1 MTRTVSRIAAVLL
14 SIVFVFAFFPGLRIN
29 AAEIVDQGECGEN
42 GSNVTWT
49 LDNQGTLTISG
60 TGAVRNYTIA
70 NTNQSPFFQHTA
82 ISKVVIENGV
92 THIGSYFFSMCS
104 NIIEVSIPN
113 TVTSIGKAAFEHCT
127 KLASISI
134 PDSVTSIGESAFE
147 GNSSLISVKL
157 SNNLT
162 SIAAN
167 TFVSCSNLKSL
178 TIPESVTSI
187 GKYAFYC
194 CGLTSI
200 IIPESVQTLGDG
212 VFSGC
217 SHLTTLIVSQE
228 LYENYPNTF
237 NTVQQES
244 IQVTYNATYTT
255 STSGGSISGDAKTN
269 GTNEITVKPDENYV
283 VDKIVFSVK
292 DKNGADV
299 IQTLTPTNGK
309 YIMPTYDFKNWTGD
323 CKVTASFKLAE
334 YTVVFKDSEDKEL
347 QSTNVTA
354 GSMPSYTGA
363 TPTRKSDNPSYYY
376 EFDGWAPAITKVTG
390 PQTYTAQFIKKDV
403 EFKVTFN
410 DLDGNELQS
419 GNVKYGGVPVY
430 SGKTPEKAESETS
443 TFAFVGWTDGTNVYG
458 LTDKLPE
465 ITAAVTF
472 TPVFKEI
479 IKPVYTVGE
488 VKGDGINSDI
498 VIDVHRNVDDE
509 NCIDYFSSAT
519 IDGTEMKVNDQY
531 TATKGSTIIT
541 IKKDFLS
548 TLPAGEHEVT
558 VKFNDGSVSTK
569 VTIAAKANTNT
580 NLPATGEVTGQA
592 TYIGLT
598 LIATASA
605 CGAGVVL
612 LKKRKEA

>member
-14 SIVFVFAFFPGLRIN
+14 SLVFVFALFPGLKIN
-29 AAEIVDQGECGEN
+29 AAEIVDQGECGDN

-92 THIGSYFFSMCS
+92 THIGSYCFYMCS

-113 TVTSIGKAAFEHCT
+113 TVTSIGEAAFDRCT

-134 PDSVTSIGESAFE
+134 PDSVTSIGEYAFE

-309 YIMPTYDFKNWTGD
+309 YILPTYDFKNWTGD

-334 YTVVFKDSEDKEL
+334 YTVVFKDSQDKER

-443 TFAFVGWTDGTNVYG
+443 TFSFVSWTDGTNIYT
-458 LTDKLPE
+458 LTGGLPE

-519 IDGTEMKVNDQY
+519 IDGTEMKVNEQY
-531 TATKGSTIIT
+531 TVTKGSTIIT
-541 IKKDFLS
+541 IKKNYLS
-548 TLPAGEHEVT
+548 TMTAGEHEVKIT
-558 VKFNDGSVSTK
+558 FSDGSISTK
-569 VTIAAKANTNT
+569 VTVAAKANTNV
-580 NLPATGEVTGQA
+580 PATGESTAVSTYTGLA
-592 TYIGLT
+592 
-598 LIATASA
+598 LIVAACV
-605 CGAGVVL
+605 CGAGFVH